1 MHENIYM
8 NPMQH
13 NPGSEARDQ
22 NKKFVGNKRDGVYLV
37 VLLSILLFLSLLA
50 TAVLAC
56 LYYTSNSNQLI
67 ECEPVKNNSNL
78 EDNKPLLS
86 CSYKGLPEKWV
97 QDKGRFYVF
106 SNDTKEWNSSRQRCQ
121 DLGGDLVIINSSE
134 EQEFLAQQIVDFNA
148 LVLHWIGLT
157 DHQTEGVWLWVDNSL
172 LNNNISWLNLFIPT
186 PFQDPS
192 QNQHIK
198 LKIEIVWSIISVWWF
213 FSLFSS
219 CPCWRMR
226 CWLTCILAM
235 PWTGK

>member
-22 NKKFVGNKRDGVYLV
+22 ISVFSDKKFVGNKRDGVYLV

-56 LYYTSNSNQLI
+56 L
-67 ECEPVKNNSNL
+67 C
-78 EDNKPLLS
+78 
-86 CSYKGLPEKWV
+86 LPEKWV